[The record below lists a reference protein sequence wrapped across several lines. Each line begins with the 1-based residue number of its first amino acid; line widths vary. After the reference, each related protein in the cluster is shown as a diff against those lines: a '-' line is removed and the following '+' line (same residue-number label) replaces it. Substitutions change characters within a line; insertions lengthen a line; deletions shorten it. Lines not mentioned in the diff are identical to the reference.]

1 MKKCPYCGKEYPDDA
16 TVCVM
21 DGESLSGPAIDR
33 KKINGVWRGAYGFD
47 THEGQAGRKVVP
59 FTLRLEQGWM
69 GHFTGLV
76 NEDPPNGM
84 PGNGTIDGYFG
95 FPRIDFKKQMPICYV
110 ATPDGRMMTLREQLL
125 AEGQP
130 CERDVPHPLIAY
142 EGEFLNV
149 NRAQGT
155 WIIRPVSV
163 RIPGGGSVSMSQVSG
178 VWCMEFI
185 TADVKGVVTGGPTEP
200 LFDKALLPQPES
212 LTAAELQGFRSL
224 GKFSVANA
232 EWLLKR
238 LEEEGLRFE
247 INRDDTAMRQM
258 MPITEVM
265 GGYSGMA
272 PMIEI
277 FVYSDDEA
285 RAVEI
290 MGEDNKV

>member
-1 MKKCPYCGKEYPDDA
+1 
-16 TVCVM
+16 
-21 DGESLSGPAIDR
+21 
-33 KKINGVWRGAYGFD
+33 
-47 THEGQAGRKVVP
+47 
-59 FTLRLEQGWM
+59 
-69 GHFTGLV
+69 
-76 NEDPPNGM
+76 
-84 PGNGTIDGYFG
+84 
-95 FPRIDFKKQMPICYV
+95 
-110 ATPDGRMMTLREQLL
+110 
-125 AEGQP
+125 
-130 CERDVPHPLIAY
+130 
-142 EGEFLNV
+142 
-149 NRAQGT
+149 
-155 WIIRPVSV
+155 
-163 RIPGGGSVSMSQVSG
+163 
-178 VWCMEFI
+178 
-185 TADVKGVVTGGPTEP
+185 
-200 LFDKALLPQPES
+200 
-212 LTAAELQGFRSL
+212 LTAAELPGFRSL